1 MSEYGNRWSVTKM
14 VAVGSATVLGLIIGI
29 PVVVGTLSAWD
40 STTAGQVAV
49 VRNGGPFSNS
59 NIRAVI
65 KPASSL
71 TWTGIWSSTHKYPAT
86 QSSYTITSD
95 PKNGGQPGVDVVSV
109 PSSDGVQMGIE
120 GTLYY
125 TLNTDPATIRSFDD
139 KFGTRTYS
147 FNASTYNAYAGTKGW
162 DAFINTMV
170 RPVLN
175 NALREQIGD
184 TRCSD
189 LVSSCA
195 LVQNNGTNPAN
206 GTFPVGNVNIAKVQ
220 NAINATLTTDIKSTL
235 GGDYLIGIQFA
246 INKVDLPSNVQT
258 AVDQAQAAF
267 AAVSQSQAKIAQA
280 KAEADAN
287 AAKQQGYNSCPACAE
302 QDILKALP
310 PSVTVFAPGSGT
322 GLPLTTGAK

>member
-1 MSEYGNRWSVTKM
+1 MSGTRWPVSKI
-14 VAVGSATVLGLIIGI
+14 VAVSSAAVLGLTVGI
-29 PVVVGTLSAWD
+29 PVVAGALAAWD

-71 TWTGIWSSTHKYPAT
+71 TWTGIWSTTHKYPAT
-86 QSSYTITSD
+86 QSSYTITADAKSGD
-95 PKNGGQPGVDVVSV
+95 QPGVDVVSV

-125 TLNTDPATIRSFDD
+125 TLNTAPATIRSFDD
-139 KFGTRTYS
+139 KFGTRSYA
-147 FNASTYNAYAGTKGW
+147 FDGHTYNAYGGTKGW
-162 DAFINTMV
+162 NAFVNAMV

-175 NALREQIGD
+175 NALRQQIGN
-184 TRCSD
+184 TRCAD

-195 LVQNNGTNPAN
+195 LVQNNSGTNPAT
-206 GTFPVGNVNIAKVQ
+206 GAIPVGNVNIAKIQ
-220 NAINATLTTDIKSTL
+220 DAINATLATDIKNTL
-235 GGDYLIGIQFA
+235 GGDYLIGIQFS
-246 INKVDLPSNVQT
+246 INKVTLPANVQT
-258 AVDQAQAAF
+258 AVDQAQSAF

-287 AAKQQGYNSCPACAE
+287 AIKQQGYNACPACAQ
-302 QDILKALP
+302 QDILKSLP
-310 PSVTVFAPGSGT
+310 QSVTVFAPGSGT
-322 GLPLTTGAK
+322 GLPLTGAK